1 MISLFLILA
10 YQRVRILEWRA
21 IFGGIFFPFSG
32 GRKVRGRKEGM
43 GEGSKKTNRDQ
54 KKTNKDQKNK

>member
-21 IFGGIFFPFSG
+21 IFFGNFFLFFLGFFSRFLVE
-32 GRKVRGRKEGM
+32 GRCEEGRKEGM
-43 GEGSKKTNRDQ
+43 GEGSKK
-54 KKTNKDQKNK
+54 NK